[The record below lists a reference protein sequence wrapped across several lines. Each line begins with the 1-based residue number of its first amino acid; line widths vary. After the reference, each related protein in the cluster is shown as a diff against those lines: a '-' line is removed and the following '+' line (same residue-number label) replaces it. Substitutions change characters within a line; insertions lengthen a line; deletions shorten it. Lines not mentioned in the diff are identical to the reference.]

1 MTKCSRCGREL
12 KSDIERKIN
21 KCTKCLT
28 FKGSIAKWKSLTN
41 WEKAGYLY
49 VRFEEEY

>member
-12 KSDIERKIN
+12 KSDIERKAN

-28 FKGSIAKWKSLTN
+28 FKGPIAKWESLAK
-41 WEKAGYLY
+41 WQKDEYLY
-49 VRFEEEY
+49 VRIEEE